1 MSDPLDS
8 AYAPAYV
15 PIPRRRLWAG
25 LYLAP
30 LAWMIA
36 FSVGYVLVARS
47 CEGDNG
53 MHATGLPGIRWIDLA
68 VALVMSA
75 LAAFGLFTALGSL
88 REAKNKPAPGDY
100 ELERA
105 AGAIDPRARGEAPWW
120 GRELFM
126 ARAGVI
132 GSALFLGGTLLF
144 VYPPIVLNICS
155 QAR

>member
-1 MSDPLDS
+1 MSDADAS
-8 AYAPAYV
+8 MVV

-25 LYLAP
+25 IYLAP

-36 FSVGYVLVARS
+36 FSVGYTLVARS

-53 MHATGLPGIRWIDLA
+53 MHATGLPGIRWVDLGIAIVMAA
-68 VALVMSA
+68 VAA
-75 LAAFGLFTALGSL
+75 YGLSIALGSL
-88 REAKNKPAPGDY
+88 REAKNKPAPGDF

-105 AGAIDPRARGEAPWW
+105 AASIDPRSRGSAPWW

-132 GSALFLGGTLLF
+132 GSTLFLASTLLF
-144 VYPPIVLNICS
+144 VIPPLVLNICS